1 MQISIRHS
9 RPLHRNKDMQSH
21 KIIVKDFHF
30 EAGGHLDT
38 VDVLYHTSDREY
50 AKGDKVVWICHA
62 LTGNSD
68 PQDWWPG
75 LVGPGKF
82 IDPDKY
88 YVVCVNMLGSPYGTS
103 SPASINPASGKP
115 FYFDFPRVTVRDIC
129 KCNFAVMD
137 YLGIE
142 RVDILMGPSIG
153 GFQAL
158 EMSIMQPERVKN
170 AIFMATLHRTSPYL
184 TAYEEAQRMAM
195 EADPT
200 FREAASLKGGEA
212 GLRAAR
218 AIALI
223 SYRSY
228 EGYKL
233 TQSET
238 DPDTMFANKACTYE
252 RYQGKKLSDRFDAY
266 SYWYLSY
273 SLDSHNVGRGRGGCQ
288 AALSRITA
296 NCVAAGIDTDCLFP
310 CSEVKGMSDMIPNC
324 HFARMFSDFGHD
336 GFLLENEQLEGI
348 IAPLL

>member
-1 MQISIRHS
+1 MQISTRHS
-9 RPLHRNKDMQSH
+9 RPQHRNKDMQSH
-21 KIIVKDFHF
+21 KISVKDFHF

-103 SPASINPASGKP
+103 SPASINPATGKP

-158 EMSIMQPERVKN
+158 EMSIMQPERVKS
-170 AIFMATLHRTSPYL
+170 AIF
-184 TAYEEAQRMAM
+184 M

-310 CSEVKGMSDMIPNC
+310 CSEVKEMSDMIPNC